1 MRMNSHR
8 PHPMFERGGIWV
20 SRPGWILFS
29 GIENRACAYQGPG
42 GRLGHCS
49 GEDGRVRIRLISPI
63 ADLPDVQS
71 DILNV
76 DPDVVETRTHT
87 QSNSGIGIRVAL
99 KITEGANG

>member
-1 MRMNSHR
+1 MRR
-8 PHPMFERGGIWV
+8 RFIQHP
-20 SRPGWILFS
+20 S
-29 GIENRACAYQGPG
+29 GHALPSPEQPEQNRACAYQGPG